1 MTTQDCSCGERQE
14 LIGHVKLTGQMQT
27 ICREVGRE
35 LRSQGDILEKK
46 HARPL
51 GIEEGYNVMIEMGRN
66 FLALARFIFQRC
78 LMDFLDV
85 NLN

>member
-51 GIEEGYNVMIEMGRN
+51 RIEEGYNVMIEMGRN
-66 FLALARFIFQRC
+66 FIALARFIFQRC